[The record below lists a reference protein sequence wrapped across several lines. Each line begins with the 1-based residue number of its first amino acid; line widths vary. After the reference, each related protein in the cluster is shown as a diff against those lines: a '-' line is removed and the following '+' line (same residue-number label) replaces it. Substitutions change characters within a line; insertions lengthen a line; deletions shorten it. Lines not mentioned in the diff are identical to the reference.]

1 MPQVDLSDVEFWI
14 FDLDNT
20 LYPARCRLFDQV
32 ERRIGLYI
40 EQLLNLDRE
49 AARALQKQY
58 FREHTTT
65 LKGLMVN
72 HGVDPGHFLDFVH
85 RIDVTGVANDTG
97 LDRALDTLPGKKL
110 IYTNGSVAHARN
122 VMDRLGINRHF
133 DDIFDIAAGNYDP
146 KPSAASFAA
155 LIESHGIAPER
166 AVFLDDMP
174 RNLKPAA
181 DLGMT
186 TVLISTHSE
195 WAQPSGD
202 EDYIHHTTDKLA
214 DWLAALNI
222 SSKKTGT

>member
-1 MPQVDLSDVEFWI
+1 MPQVDLSHVEFWI

-20 LYPARCRLFDQV
+20 LYPAQCRLFDQV

-85 RIDVTGVANDTG
+85 QIDVTGVATDT
-97 LDRALDTLPGKKL
+97 ALDGALEALPGKKL

-122 VMDRLGINRHF
+122 VMSRLGINRHF
-133 DDIFDIAAGNYDP
+133 NEIFDIAAGDYDP
-146 KPSAASFAA
+146 KPSAESFAR
-155 LIESHGIAPER
+155 LIETHGIVPKR

-195 WAQPSGD
+195 WAQPTGD
-202 EDYIHHTTDKLA
+202 EDYIHHTTERLA
-214 DWLAALNI
+214 DWLTALGTT
-222 SSKKTGT
+222 SKKTGN